1 MRIALLADVHANR
14 EALEA
19 CLHHARLNGVEK
31 FVFLGD
37 LVGYGADPRWVIDT
51 VVDAA
56 RQGAVVVLGN
66 HDAAV
71 VTGPER
77 TMHEDAQAAVAWTRS
92 SITAEQREYLAGLPL
107 SSESS
112 DSLYVHANAWK
123 PAGWEYVATT
133 TDARRSLDA
142 TLSRFTFC
150 GHLHVPALYHQG
162 ALGKVAHFAPVA
174 GVGIPLGAHHRWLAV
189 LGALGQPRDG
199 NPAACYAIHDAA
211 RRQLTFHRVPYDVE
225 TAARKIREAGLP
237 AWLGARLETGT

>member
-1 MRIALLADVHANR
+1 MRLALLADVHANR

-19 CLHHARLNGVEK
+19 CLQHARLCGAER

-51 VVDAA
+51 VVDLS
-56 RQGAVVVLGN
+56 RQGAIVVLGN

-71 VTGPER
+71 VKRSER
-77 TMHEDAQAAVAWTRS
+77 TMHEDAQDVVSWTRS

-107 SSESS
+107 SSEGS

-123 PAGWEYVATT
+123 PGGFEYVATAA
-133 TDARRSLDA
+133 DARRSLGA
-142 TLSRFTFC
+142 TLCRFTFC

-162 ALGKVAHFAPVA
+162 SLGGVAHFTPVA

-189 LGALGQPRDG
+189 LGAVGQPRDG
-199 NPAACYAIHDAA
+199 NPAASYAIHDLE
-211 RRQLTFHRVPYDVE
+211 RKQLTFHRVPYDVE
-225 TAARKIREAGLP
+225 SAARKIVAAGLP
-237 AWLGARLETGT
+237 AWLGARLETGV

>member
-31 FVFLGD
+31 YVFLGD
-37 LVGYGADPRWVIDT
+37 LVGYGADPEWVLETVIDLSQ
-51 VVDAA
+51 
-56 RQGAVVVLGN
+56 QGAIAVLGN

-71 VTGPER
+71 FNGAER
-77 TMHEDAQAAVAWTRS
+77 TMHEDAQSVAAWTRS
-92 SITAEQREYLAGLPL
+92 RIAPAQREFLAGLPL
-107 SSESS
+107 FHESS

-123 PAGWEYVATT
+123 PGRWEYVATT
-133 TDARRSLDA
+133 TDARRSLDT
-142 TLSRFTFC
+142 TLCRFTFC

-162 ALGKVAHFAPVA
+162 TLGGVAHFAPVA

-189 LGALGQPRDG
+189 LGAVGQPRDG
-199 NPAACYAIHDAA
+199 NPAACYAIHDLA
-211 RRQLTFHRVPYDVE
+211 RKQLTFHRVPYDVE

-237 AWLGARLETGT
+237 AWLGSRLETGA